1 VTISRIAKTKQGRF
15 SLFDENGDFLFSID
29 GETMVK
35 NHVREGA
42 ALDAASLEALKEQ
55 SDTRKAKDKALG
67 YLSLRDHA
75 SGELYDKLCRKFDAR
90 SAAAAVAEMQRLGL
104 INDENFAR
112 HRAKYLAD
120 QNRSPR
126 EIRRRLAEKG
136 ILTSSCCPG
145 FVGYVKKK
153 YPQLDKYISHTPSP
167 MVMIGLYLKEKEPD
181 AKVIFIGPCVAKK
194 KEFQLGRTMNAIDC
208 VLTYEELYAL
218 FESKDID
225 LTQLEE
231 APLDEASPFGRNF
244 ARSGGVTQAVA
255 QVMKE
260 KGVDFD
266 LKPVPCSGIAECEMA
281 LLKLKLG
288 KLEGNFIEGMACDG
302 GCVQGAGCLVRSPRN
317 RMDVEKHAKQA
328 DGRTILQAVAASRG
342 EQPKQEAA
350 KTEAPKAEAK
360 PAAKAPAKPEA
371 APAK

>member
-1 VTISRIAKTKQGRF
+1 MTISRIAKTKQGRF

-126 EIRRRLAEKG
+126 EIRRR
-136 ILTSSCCPG
+136 
-145 FVGYVKKK
+145 
-153 YPQLDKYISHTPSP
+153 PSLP
-167 MVMIGLYLKEKEPD
+167 PTRRRP
-181 AKVIFIGPCVAKK
+181 A
-194 KEFQLGRTMNAIDC
+194 
-208 VLTYEELYAL
+208 
-218 FESKDID
+218 
-225 LTQLEE
+225 
-231 APLDEASPFGRNF
+231 
-244 ARSGGVTQAVA
+244 ARSLRKT
-255 QVMKE
+255 M
-260 KGVDFD
+260 
-266 LKPVPCSGIAECEMA
+266 
-281 LLKLKLG
+281 
-288 KLEGNFIEGMACDG
+288 
-302 GCVQGAGCLVRSPRN
+302 GAGCARADVIRSLPRW
-317 RMDVEKHAKQA
+317 RAGGSA
-328 DGRTILQAVAASRG
+328 TAPSGRRWSSAVKRRTR
-342 EQPKQEAA
+342 
-350 KTEAPKAEAK
+350 TEAGNDPPRPGGNARALLS
-360 PAAKAPAKPEA
+360 AVHF
-371 APAK
+371 

>member
-1 VTISRIAKTKQGRF
+1 MTISRIAKTKQGRF

-126 EIRRRLAEKG
+126 EIRRRPA
-136 ILTSSCCPG
+136 
-145 FVGYVKKK
+145 
-153 YPQLDKYISHTPSP
+153 
-167 MVMIGLYLKEKEPD
+167 
-181 AKVIFIGPCVAKK
+181 
-194 KEFQLGRTMNAIDC
+194 
-208 VLTYEELYAL
+208 
-218 FESKDID
+218 
-225 LTQLEE
+225 
-231 APLDEASPFGRNF
+231 
-244 ARSGGVTQAVA
+244 ARSLRKT
-255 QVMKE
+255 M
-260 KGVDFD
+260 
-266 LKPVPCSGIAECEMA
+266 
-281 LLKLKLG
+281 
-288 KLEGNFIEGMACDG
+288 
-302 GCVQGAGCLVRSPRN
+302 GAGCARADVIRSLPRW
-317 RMDVEKHAKQA
+317 RAGGSA
-328 DGRTILQAVAASRG
+328 TAPSGRRWSSAVKRRTR
-342 EQPKQEAA
+342 
-350 KTEAPKAEAK
+350 TEAGNDPPRPGGNARALLS
-360 PAAKAPAKPEA
+360 AVHF
-371 APAK
+371 

>member
-1 VTISRIAKTKQGRF
+1 MTISRIAKTKQGRF

-112 HRAKYLAD
+112 HRAKYLAG

-136 ILTSSCCPG
+136 IDRDAVDAALAE
-145 FVGYVKKK
+145 
-153 YPQLDKYISHTPSP
+153 LA
-167 MVMIGLYLKEKEPD
+167 PD
-181 AKVIFIGPCVAKK
+181 
-194 KEFQLGRTMNAIDC
+194 E
-208 VLTYEELYAL
+208 
-218 FESKDID
+218 
-225 LTQLEE
+225 
-231 APLDEASPFGRNF
+231 
-244 ARSGGVTQAVA
+244 TQACRA
-255 QVMKE
+255 LIE
-260 KGVDFD
+260 KNYGIRSS
-266 LKPVPCSGIAECEMA
+266 PRWRAGGSATVPSGRRWSSAVKWRTRTEAGNEPPRPRGKARA
-281 LLKLKLG
+281 LL
-288 KLEGNFIEGMACDG
+288 
-302 GCVQGAGCLVRSPRN
+302 S
-317 RMDVEKHAKQA
+317 
-328 DGRTILQAVAASRG
+328 AVHF
-342 EQPKQEAA
+342 
-350 KTEAPKAEAK
+350 
-360 PAAKAPAKPEA
+360 
-371 APAK
+371 

>member
-1 VTISRIAKTKQGRF
+1 MTISRIAKTKQGRF

-136 ILTSSCCPG
+136 IDREDAEINS
-145 FVGYVKKK
+145 
-153 YPQLDKYISHTPSP
+153 LDAT
-167 MVMIGLYLKEKEPD
+167 
-181 AKVIFIGPCVAKK
+181 
-194 KEFQLGRTMNAIDC
+194 Q
-208 VLTYEELYAL
+208 YE
-218 FESKDID
+218 S
-225 LTQLEE
+225 
-231 APLDEASPFGRNF
+231 
-244 ARSGGVTQAVA
+244 
-255 QVMKE
+255 
-260 KGVDFD
+260 
-266 LKPVPCSGIAECEMA
+266 
-281 LLKLKLG
+281 
-288 KLEGNFIEGMACDG
+288 
-302 GCVQGAGCLVRSPRN
+302 AG
-317 RMDVEKHAKQA
+317 
-328 DGRTILQAVAASRG
+328 
-342 EQPKQEAA
+342 
-350 KTEAPKAEAK
+350 
-360 PAAKAPAKPEA
+360 
-371 APAK
+371 

>member
-1 VTISRIAKTKQGRF
+1 MTISRIAKTKQGRF

-126 EIRRRLAEKG
+126 EIRRRLTALAELAPDETQACRAL
-136 ILTSSCCPG
+136 I
-145 FVGYVKKK
+145 
-153 YPQLDKYISHTPSP
+153 
-167 MVMIGLYLKEKEPD
+167 EKNYGRRLREGGRD
-181 AKVIFIGPCVAKK
+181 KVIAALARRGFSYG
-194 KEFQLGRTMNAIDC
+194 AIRA
-208 VLTYEELYAL
+208 AL
-218 FESKDID
+218 EQCGE
-225 LTQLEE
+225 T
-231 APLDEASPFGRNF
+231 ADE
-244 ARSGGVTQAVA
+244 
-255 QVMKE
+255 
-260 KGVDFD
+260 
-266 LKPVPCSGIAECEMA
+266 
-281 LLKLKLG
+281 
-288 KLEGNFIEGMACDG
+288 DG
-302 GCVQGAGCLVRSPRN
+302 SW
-317 RMDVEKHAKQA
+317 E
-328 DGRTILQAVAASRG
+328 
-342 EQPKQEAA
+342 
-350 KTEAPKAEAK
+350 
-360 PAAKAPAKPEA
+360 
-371 APAK
+371 

>member
-1 VTISRIAKTKQGRF
+1 MTISRIAKTKQGRF

-126 EIRRRLAEKG
+126 EIRRW
-136 ILTSSCCPG
+136 
-145 FVGYVKKK
+145 
-153 YPQLDKYISHTPSP
+153 PSLP
-167 MVMIGLYLKEKEPD
+167 PTRRRP
-181 AKVIFIGPCVAKK
+181 A
-194 KEFQLGRTMNAIDC
+194 
-208 VLTYEELYAL
+208 
-218 FESKDID
+218 
-225 LTQLEE
+225 
-231 APLDEASPFGRNF
+231 
-244 ARSGGVTQAVA
+244 ARSLRKS
-255 QVMKE
+255 M
-260 KGVDFD
+260 
-266 LKPVPCSGIAECEMA
+266 
-281 LLKLKLG
+281 
-288 KLEGNFIEGMACDG
+288 
-302 GCVQGAGCLVRSPRN
+302 GAGCARADVIRSLPRW
-317 RMDVEKHAKQA
+317 RAGGSA
-328 DGRTILQAVAASRG
+328 TAPSGRRWSSAVKRRTR
-342 EQPKQEAA
+342 
-350 KTEAPKAEAK
+350 TEAGNDPPRPGGNARALLS
-360 PAAKAPAKPEA
+360 AVHF
-371 APAK
+371 

>member
-1 VTISRIAKTKQGRF
+1 M
-15 SLFDENGDFLFSID
+15 FDENGDFLFSID

-136 ILTSSCCPG
+136 IDRDAVDTALAE
-145 FVGYVKKK
+145 
-153 YPQLDKYISHTPSP
+153 LA
-167 MVMIGLYLKEKEPD
+167 PD
-181 AKVIFIGPCVAKK
+181 
-194 KEFQLGRTMNAIDC
+194 E
-208 VLTYEELYAL
+208 
-218 FESKDID
+218 
-225 LTQLEE
+225 
-231 APLDEASPFGRNF
+231 
-244 ARSGGVTQAVA
+244 TQACRA
-255 QVMKE
+255 LIE
-260 KGVDFD
+260 KT
-266 LKPVPCSGIAECEMA
+266 M
-281 LLKLKLG
+281 
-288 KLEGNFIEGMACDG
+288 
-302 GCVQGAGCLVRSPRN
+302 GAGCARADVIRSLPRW
-317 RMDVEKHAKQA
+317 RAGGSA
-328 DGRTILQAVAASRG
+328 TAPSGRRWSSAVKRRTR
-342 EQPKQEAA
+342 
-350 KTEAPKAEAK
+350 TEAGNDPSRPGGNARALLS
-360 PAAKAPAKPEA
+360 AVHF
-371 APAK
+371 

>member
-1 VTISRIAKTKQGRF
+1 MTISRIAKTKQGRF

-126 EIRRRLAEKG
+126 EIRRRLAETG
-136 ILTSSCCPG
+136 MPLTRRW
-145 FVGYVKKK
+145 
-153 YPQLDKYISHTPSP
+153 PSLP
-167 MVMIGLYLKEKEPD
+167 PTRRRP
-181 AKVIFIGPCVAKK
+181 A
-194 KEFQLGRTMNAIDC
+194 
-208 VLTYEELYAL
+208 
-218 FESKDID
+218 
-225 LTQLEE
+225 
-231 APLDEASPFGRNF
+231 
-244 ARSGGVTQAVA
+244 ARSLRKT
-255 QVMKE
+255 M
-260 KGVDFD
+260 
-266 LKPVPCSGIAECEMA
+266 
-281 LLKLKLG
+281 
-288 KLEGNFIEGMACDG
+288 
-302 GCVQGAGCLVRSPRN
+302 GAGCARADVIRSLPRW
-317 RMDVEKHAKQA
+317 RAGGSA
-328 DGRTILQAVAASRG
+328 TAPSGRRWSSAVKRRTR
-342 EQPKQEAA
+342 
-350 KTEAPKAEAK
+350 TEAGNDPSRPGGNARALLS
-360 PAAKAPAKPEA
+360 AVHF
-371 APAK
+371 

>member
-1 VTISRIAKTKQGRF
+1 
-15 SLFDENGDFLFSID
+15 
-29 GETMVK
+29 M
-35 NHVREGA
+35 
-42 ALDAASLEALKEQ
+42 
-55 SDTRKAKDKALG
+55 
-67 YLSLRDHA
+67 
-75 SGELYDKLCRKFDAR
+75 
-90 SAAAAVAEMQRLGL
+90 
-104 INDENFAR
+104 
-112 HRAKYLAD
+112 
-120 QNRSPR
+120 
-126 EIRRRLAEKG
+126 
-136 ILTSSCCPG
+136 
-145 FVGYVKKK
+145 
-153 YPQLDKYISHTPSP
+153 
-167 MVMIGLYLKEKEPD
+167 
-181 AKVIFIGPCVAKK
+181 
-194 KEFQLGRTMNAIDC
+194 
-208 VLTYEELYAL
+208 
-218 FESKDID
+218 
-225 LTQLEE
+225 
-231 APLDEASPFGRNF
+231 
-244 ARSGGVTQAVA
+244 TQAVA